1 MNKEE
6 FKKYVIEEAKKHLFS
21 TEQRAEKAKPISES
35 AHKTYV
41 EQISSSDIKKL
52 AEEIKKI
59 NKNIDLRNP
68 MISESEEGIVDSIMN
83 EAKILRERGLDVDSI
98 NKQKNIGYQSE
109 SEKDKWSRMMEYHKF
124 NEESDK
130 K

>member
-6 FKKYVIEEAKKHLFS
+6 FKKYVISEAKKHLFS
-21 TEQRAEKAKPISES
+21 TDKPTEVVKPITES
-35 AHKTYV
+35 IEQKSK

-68 MISESEEGIVDSIMN
+68 MISESNEGIIDTILN
-83 EAKILRERGLDVDSI
+83 EAKNLRERELDVDSI
-98 NKQKNIGYQSE
+98 NQQKNLGHQNE
-109 SEKDKWSRMMEYHKF
+109 SEKDKWSRMLGYKKF
-124 NEESDK
+124 EEEQEN
-130 K
+130 